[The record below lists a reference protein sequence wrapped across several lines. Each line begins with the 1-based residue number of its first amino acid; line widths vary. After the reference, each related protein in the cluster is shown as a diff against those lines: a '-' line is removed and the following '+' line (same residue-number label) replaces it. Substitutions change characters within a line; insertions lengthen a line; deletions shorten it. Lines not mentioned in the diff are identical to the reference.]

1 MKMGTGKEGIMSK
14 NIGLW
19 IDHRKATIV
28 FITESGE
35 ETKLLISN
43 VERQRRRLGGSPL
56 KGAFERV
63 RFSNDINEKRNF
75 RLHLSVYYD
84 AVLASVQ
91 DADSILIMGPGEAKN
106 ELNTRMEEKKLG
118 AKIAAV
124 ETVGFIT
131 ENRLKRRIRDFFA
144 KRGNAHEGA
153 KRHR

>member
-1 MKMGTGKEGIMSK
+1 MSK

-19 IDHRKATIV
+19 IDHRKASIV

-35 ETKLLISN
+35 ETKIVISN
-43 VERQRRRLGGSPL
+43 VERQRQRMGGSPL

-63 RFSNDINEKRNF
+63 RFSNDINEKRNY

-84 AVLASVQ
+84 TVIASVQ
-91 DADSILIMGPGEAKN
+91 DAESILIMGPGEAKS
-106 ELNTRMEEKKLG
+106 EMKTRMEEKKLG

-131 ENRLKRRIRDFFA
+131 ENRLKRRIRDFYA
-144 KRGNAHEGA
+144 TRGTRHGA
-153 KRHR
+153 GERHR

>member
-1 MKMGTGKEGIMSK
+1 MSK

-19 IDHRKATIV
+19 IDHRKASIT

-35 ETKLLISN
+35 ETKLIISN

-84 AVLASVQ
+84 SVIASVQ
-91 DADSILIMGPGEAKN
+91 NAESILIMGPGEAKN
-106 ELNTRMEEKKLG
+106 ELKARLEEKKLG
-118 AKIAAV
+118 AKITAV

-131 ENRLKRRIRDFFA
+131 DNRLKKRIRDFYA
-144 KRGNAHEGA
+144 THGSVHKGA
-153 KRHR
+153 TRRR